1 MIKMKKKLH
10 NELFSHNEIFL
21 RNGAKKENPF
31 QNFQAILDENE
42 VPFLSKR
49 VARAKSSYFQRNSQK
64 SIDFTTIKIHNHH
77 EEPINLQNN
86 YIRNSI
92 FFDKNLKMDS
102 FDRKTRSA
110 PPKNKLIQPNL
121 NAYLA
126 FVDKKWKE
134 IKKNK
139 KNEVSGEKK
148 ENLTEFFSERNAHKI
163 TQNSQKT
170 QKHKVEKDISC
181 LHLNYR
187 QIVKKLMENK
197 KKEEFKDFAPHSH
210 FLEHSFQKKKK
221 PLSVHRLRV
230 RNQEFLDDS
239 ARKDEMLETAL
250 SVRKIKNDSG
260 VINSAR
266 I

>member
-1 MIKMKKKLH
+1 MKKKLH

-31 QNFQAILDENE
+31 PSFQAIFDETE

-49 VARAKSSYFQRNSQK
+49 VARAKSSYFQRGSQQL
-64 SIDFTTIKIHNHH
+64 IDFTTIKIHNYR

-92 FFDKNLKMDS
+92 FDKNFKIDS
-102 FDRKTRSA
+102 LDRKTRSA
-110 PPKNKLIQPNL
+110 PPKNSKQKLIQPNL

-134 IKKNK
+134 IKKN
-139 KNEVSGEKK
+139 EVLEEKK
-148 ENLTEFFSERNAHKI
+148 ENLTEFFSERISHKI
-163 TQNSQKT
+163 AQNNQKT

-187 QIVKKLMENK
+187 QIVKKLMDNK
-197 KKEEFKDFAPHSH
+197 KNEEFKDFAPQSH

-230 RNQEFLDDS
+230 RNPDFFDDS
-239 ARKDEMLETAL
+239 ARKDEMLKTAL

-260 VINSAR
+260 VVINSAR